1 MKTQQQEAGRGNGS
15 KKAKKRL
22 DKIDSALRL
31 NKDRREPLLQ
41 LSKVLHQITPLLSL
55 PQKLSQIVS
64 EVLLSDDNKSF
75 VLTTRR
81 EAVEDGHCVQQ

>member
-1 MKTQQQEAGRGNGS
+1 MHKDQKIIYSFVLGYPLFISFLKKMKTQQQEAGRGNGS

-55 PQKLSQIVS
+55 PQKLS
-64 EVLLSDDNKSF
+64 N
-75 VLTTRR
+75 
-81 EAVEDGHCVQQ
+81 CV